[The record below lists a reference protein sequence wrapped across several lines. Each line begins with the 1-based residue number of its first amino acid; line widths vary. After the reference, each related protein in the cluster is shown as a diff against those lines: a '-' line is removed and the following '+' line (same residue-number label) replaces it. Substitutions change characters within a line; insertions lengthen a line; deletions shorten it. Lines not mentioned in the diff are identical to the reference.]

1 MKYAHSQPYKEV
13 TTEEVAEEE
22 DEKPFGNSQWY
33 PHPNL
38 RGKKSDASF
47 FPFPDLYLQKFTSAK
62 QARSSPVSMEKI
74 QEVVLPW
81 EMKYFSPM
89 LRG

>member
-1 MKYAHSQPYKEV
+1 MKYSQPHKEIHEGELLEEE
-13 TTEEVAEEE
+13 EEVE
-22 DEKPFGNSQWY
+22 EKPILNGQY
-33 PHPNL
+33 YGHPL
-38 RGKKSDASF
+38 RGKKSDPMF
-47 FPFPDLYLQKFTSAK
+47 FPLPNQYLNRFSSTK
-62 QARSSPVSMEKI
+62 QARSSGVSMEKV